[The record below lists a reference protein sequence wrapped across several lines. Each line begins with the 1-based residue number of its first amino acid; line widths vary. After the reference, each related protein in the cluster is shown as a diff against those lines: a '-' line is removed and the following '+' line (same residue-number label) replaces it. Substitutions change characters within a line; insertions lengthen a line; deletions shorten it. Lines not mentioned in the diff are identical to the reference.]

1 MLDKIINNAIQKT
14 NLQLKNEHHI
24 QNVDSQLL
32 MKKGSNV
39 SSLGL
44 AIFIS
49 TLESEI
55 SKETGFKIKLI
66 DALNTGADVS
76 FLEDI
81 GKLKAYLSKEVK

>member
-1 MLDKIINNAIQKT
+1 MLDKTISDAIQKT
-14 NLQLKNEHHI
+14 NLQLKNENHI

-49 TLESEI
+49 TLENEI
-55 SKETGFKIKLI
+55 YKETGFKIKLI

-81 GKLKAYLSKEVK
+81 GKLKAYLSKEIK

>member
-1 MLDKIINNAIQKT
+1 MLNKVIGNAVQKT
-14 NLQLKNEHHI
+14 NLQLKSENHI
-24 QNVDSQLL
+24 QDVDSQLL

-49 TLESEI
+49 TLESEVYR
-55 SKETGFKIKLI
+55 EAGFKINLI

-81 GKLKAYLSKEVK
+81 GKLKAYLSKEIK

>member
-1 MLDKIINNAIQKT
+1 MLNKIISNAIQKT
-14 NLQLKNEHHI
+14 NLQLKNENHI

-39 SSLGL
+39 NSLGL

-49 TLESEI
+49 TLESEAYR
-55 SKETGFKIKLI
+55 EAGFKINLI
-66 DALNTGADVS
+66 DALNTGTDVS

-81 GKLKAYLSKEVK
+81 GKLKGYLSKEIK